1 MNQEKLEAI
10 LILHIFTQ
18 NQLCSIVKPPVLLPI
33 LYLLVLLGNFMLKN
47 EGERV
52 LLKLNLQ
59 KKL

>member
-33 LYLLVLLGNFMLKN
+33 LYLLVLLGNFML
-47 EGERV
+47 
-52 LLKLNLQ
+52 Q
-59 KKL
+59 K